1 MKMIR
6 RSGLL
11 LLVSAALLS
20 AFDLPRNWHKAGTD
34 PGKYDMSVAK
44 GAAPNGGNAATI
56 RSTEKDIDGF
66 GTLMQSCSPSR
77 FLGKRVRMS
86 GQMKSLNVAKWAS
99 FWFRVDQA
107 GSNAPLSFD
116 NMEKRAIKGTT
127 DWKQY
132 EIVLDVPV
140 NASNLAYGALID
152 GTGQIWFSDLKFE
165 VVDASVSSTNMMEK
179 EEVLTEPTNL
189 DFKQ

>member
-1 MKMIR
+1 MKITL

-11 LLVSAALLS
+11 LFAATVLLS

-34 PGKYDMSVAK
+34 PGKYEMSIAK
-44 GAAPNGGNAATI
+44 GAAKNGGNAATI

-66 GTLMQSCSPSR
+66 GTLMQSCAPR
-77 FLGKRVRMS
+77 NFLGKRVRMS
-86 GQMKSLNVAKWAS
+86 GQMKSLNVTKWAG

-116 NMEKRAIKGTT
+116 NMENRAVKGTT

-132 EIVLDVPV
+132 EIVLDVPS

-152 GTGQIWFSDLKFE
+152 GTGQIWISDLKFE
-165 VVDASVSSTNMMEK
+165 IVDSSVPTTDMTEK
-179 EEVLTEPTNL
+179 KDGLAEPSNL
-189 DFKQ
+189 DFEQ